1 MKILH
6 GIYRM
11 QEIIFYSMKI
21 SLSLLV
27 VMMLTLL
34 ASCTQSPNTTSTV
47 STPTAP
53 ATPVTTTTTIVT
65 TTGDQNVAPQ
75 GAAMT
80 NPTQTMT
87 PVVPTQLETD
97 IETETYRSPGGPVT
111 VEFHIV
117 ENDAMDTIES
127 ASVRFVSGDD
137 MSRSMV
143 ENFSQHLSAA
153 VVGKKISELRNIDAI
168 GGASLTTAAFIDA
181 IN

>member
-1 MKILH
+1 
-6 GIYRM
+6 M

-87 PVVPTQLETD
+87 PVVPTQQLETD
-97 IETETYRSPGGPVT
+97 IETKTYQSPGGPVT

-117 ENDAMDTIES
+117 ENDAIDTIES